1 MEYINVILLNQEKTK
16 VLENIK
22 NNVINKEEIKEDI
35 NYNIDFK
42 KLSDVNRININPTK
56 IKSIDMLKRLNK
68 YC

>member
-42 KLSDVNRININPTK
+42 KLSDVNRININPTNF
-56 IKSIDMLKRLNK
+56 KSIEMLKRLNK